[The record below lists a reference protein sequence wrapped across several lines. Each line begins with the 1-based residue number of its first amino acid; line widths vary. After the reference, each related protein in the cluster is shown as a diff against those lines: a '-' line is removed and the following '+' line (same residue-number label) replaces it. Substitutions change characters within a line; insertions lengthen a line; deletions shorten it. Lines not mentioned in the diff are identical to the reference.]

1 MSVSRAAS
9 DACVSALRRPHCS
22 TNESKAHHEC
32 RNRCPGSGFRALLRV
47 APALWKLP
55 HAPGAVLQAGKQL
68 LGPSEPIVHSSVRA
82 KVEWGEGKSGGLAAL
97 AGQPVVLK
105 FAIEEAHLFTFQFE

>member
-1 MSVSRAAS
+1 MAE
-9 DACVSALRRPHCS
+9 RRRLGGRRGDGGRDLGGEHD
-22 TNESKAHHEC
+22 
-32 RNRCPGSGFRALLRV
+32 RYQALLFAELRFRH
-47 APALWKLP
+47 K
-55 HAPGAVLQAGKQL
+55 GAVLQAGKQL

>member
-1 MSVSRAAS
+1 M
-9 DACVSALRRPHCS
+9 
-22 TNESKAHHEC
+22 
-32 RNRCPGSGFRALLRV
+32 
-47 APALWKLP
+47 
-55 HAPGAVLQAGKQL
+55 

>member
-1 MSVSRAAS
+1 MAE
-9 DACVSALRRPHCS
+9 RRRLGGRRGDGDGDLGGEHD
-22 TNESKAHHEC
+22 
-32 RNRCPGSGFRALLRV
+32 RYQALLLV
-47 APALWKLP
+47 AELRFS
-55 HAPGAVLQAGKQL
+55 HDGAVLQAGKQL

-105 FAIEEAHLFTFQFE
+105 FAIEEAHLFTFQFQ

>member
-1 MSVSRAAS
+1 M
-9 DACVSALRRPHCS
+9 
-22 TNESKAHHEC
+22 
-32 RNRCPGSGFRALLRV
+32 
-47 APALWKLP
+47 
-55 HAPGAVLQAGKQL
+55 LQGGKQL